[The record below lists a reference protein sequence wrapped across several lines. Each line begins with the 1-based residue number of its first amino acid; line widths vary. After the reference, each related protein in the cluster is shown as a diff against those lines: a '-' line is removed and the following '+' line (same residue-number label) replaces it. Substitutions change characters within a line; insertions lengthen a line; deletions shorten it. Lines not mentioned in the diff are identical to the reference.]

1 MSRSLLVI
9 LFILSLLSLTA
20 MVVAQAETHDLT
32 VVSVTSSTTEA
43 EVGDLVN
50 ITVVVR
56 NQGIGSET
64 FDVTTY
70 YDTNVVETKTVLDLA
85 SNTNVSLTFVWN
97 TTGVSTGTYIIR
109 AEAGPL
115 PEETATGDNRLASS
129 EGVIVFEP
137 PYIAVVPGG
146 TVNVAMIPEMNYT
159 ISIYTDY
166 NGSDVWGYQFELTF
180 DPNVLEGVEVVNGDL
195 ITEDVGPTLWNLG
208 TFNNTAGT
216 LSPTGNGFFAM
227 PPDPLPVTSG
237 PGILANVTFTVVG
250 YGDSLITFGARTKL
264 IGYDTVLGNYNIIDK
279 VSPNPGHILGGFFSN
294 MEEVTHDIAV
304 VSVTPSLTGVEV
316 GELLN
321 VTVVVENEGTVN
333 EKNVV
338 VKVYRDYE
346 PGLTFWLIGE
356 RTVNLTVGAIESLV
370 FVWNTTDVRPG
381 DHTVTAVAIKLPR
394 EIDVGDNVLKSDIVI
409 TVRAREEQPI
419 PIFLIVGI
427 VMVTLAA
434 IALIWY
440 ALKRRSARA
449 KK

>member
-1 MSRSLLVI
+1 MPRSFLVL

-20 MVVAQAETHDLT
+20 MVVAQAETHDLA
-32 VVSVTSSTTEA
+32 VVSVSLSTTEA

-64 FDVTTY
+64 FNVTTY
-70 YDTNVVETKTVLDLA
+70 YDMNVVETKTVMDLA
-85 SNTNVSLTFVWN
+85 SSTNASLTFVWN
-97 TTGVSTGTYIIR
+97 TTDVSTGTYIIR

-129 EGVIVFEP
+129 DGVIVFES

-146 TVNVAMIPEMNYT
+146 TVDLAMTPDMNYT
-159 ISIYTDY
+159 VSIYTDY
-166 NGSDVWGYQFELTF
+166 SGSDVWGYQFELTF
-180 DPNVLEGVEVVNGDL
+180 DPNVLQGIEVVNGDL
-195 ITEDVGPTLWNLG
+195 ITEDVGTTIWNPG
-208 TFNNTAGT
+208 AFDNTEGQ
-216 LSPTGNGFFAM
+216 LSLTGNGFFAL

-250 YGDSLITFGARTKL
+250 YGDSLITFGERTKL
-264 IGYDTVLGNYNIIDK
+264 IGYHTALGKYNIIDK
-279 VSPNPGHILGGFFSN
+279 VSPNPGHLLSGFFSN
-294 MEEVTHDIAV
+294 MEEVTHDLAI
-304 VSVTPSLTGVEV
+304 VSVTPSPTEVEV

-333 EKNVV
+333 EKNAV

-356 RTVNLTVGAIESLV
+356 RTVNLTAGAIESLV

-394 EIDVGDNVLKSDIVI
+394 EIDVEDNVLQSDIVI

-427 VMVTLAA
+427 VTVTLAA
-434 IALIWY
+434 IVLIWY
-440 ALKRRSARA
+440 ALRRRRARA

>member
-346 PGLTFWLIGE
+346 PGLTFWLIGKE
-356 RTVNLTVGAIESLV
+356 SVNLAAGAFESLV
-370 FVWNTTDVRPG
+370 IVWD
-381 DHTVTAVAIKLPR
+381 TVDAPLGEHSITAVAVALPG
-394 EIDVGDNVLKSDIVI
+394 ENDVLDNIVESE
-409 TVRAREEQPI
+409 VRVTILISPEQPI
-419 PIFLIVGI
+419 PVLLILVI
-427 VMVTLAA
+427 AIIAIAA
-434 IALIWY
+434 IAIIWY
-440 ALKRRSARA
+440 AFKRSARA

>member
-1 MSRSLLVI
+1 MPRSFLVSLFLLC
-9 LFILSLLSLTA
+9 LLNLTA
-20 MVVAQAETHDLT
+20 MVVGQAETHDLA
-32 VVSVTSSTTEA
+32 VVSVTLSTTEA

-70 YDTNVVETKTVLDLA
+70 YDTNVVETKTVIDLA
-85 SNTNVSLTFVWN
+85 ASTNVSLTFIWN
-97 TTGVSTGTYIIR
+97 TTNVSTGTYIIR
-109 AEAGPL
+109 AQAGPL

-129 EGVIVFEP
+129 EGVVVFES

-146 TVNVAMIPEMNYT
+146 TVDLAMTPDMNYT

-166 NGSDVWGYQFELTF
+166 SGSDVWGYQFELTF
-180 DPNVLEGVEVVNGDL
+180 DPNVLHGTEVVNGNL
-195 ITEDVGPTLWNLG
+195 ITEDVGTTIWNPG
-208 TFNNTAGT
+208 AFDNTEGQ
-216 LSPTGNGFFAM
+216 LSLTGNGFFAL
-227 PPDPLPVTSG
+227 PPAEPPVTSG
-237 PGILANVTFTVVG
+237 PGILANVTFTIVG
-250 YGDSLITFGARTKL
+250 YGDSLITFGERTKL
-264 IGYDTVLGNYNIIDK
+264 IGYDTVLRNYNIIDEITPK
-279 VSPNPGHILGGFFSN
+279 PGHLLSGFFSN

-304 VSVTPSLTGVEV
+304 VSVTPSPTEVEV
-316 GELLN
+316 GERLN
-321 VTVVVENEGTVN
+321 VTVVVGNEGTVN

-356 RTVNLTVGAIESLV
+356 RTVNLTAGANESLV
-370 FVWNTTDVRPG
+370 FVWNTTEVRPG

-394 EIDVGDNVLKSDIVI
+394 EIDVGDNILQSDIVI

-427 VMVTLAA
+427 ATVTLAA

-440 ALKRRSARA
+440 ALRRRSARA
-449 KK
+449 K